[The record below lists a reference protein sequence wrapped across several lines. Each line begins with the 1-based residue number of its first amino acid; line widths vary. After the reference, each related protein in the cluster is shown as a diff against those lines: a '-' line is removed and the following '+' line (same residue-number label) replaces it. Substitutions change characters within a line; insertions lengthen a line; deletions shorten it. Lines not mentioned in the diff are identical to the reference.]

1 LTEAFIKKQEIKN
14 KNMEKIMVFG
24 ATGGTGKLVVEQALQ
39 SGHQVT
45 VLVRNPEVFTIR
57 HPNLEIIK
65 GDVFQPLIFENAI
78 KEKDAVVSCLG
89 IRKREPTTVY
99 SKGVDN
105 ITKAM
110 QKAGVNRII
119 CISAG
124 AVIVP
129 PKSSFILKFI
139 TKNILQRLFKHLYTD
154 MLLMEK
160 KLGDSNLNWTII
172 RAPWLRDT
180 KYTGKYRS
188 DIKEH
193 LPNPSK
199 ISRADLADYIV
210 KHLNDENTFQARVE
224 ISY

>member
-1 LTEAFIKKQEIKN
+1 
-14 KNMEKIMVFG
+14 MEKIMVFG
-24 ATGGTGKLVVEQALQ
+24 ATGGTGKLAVKQALQ
-39 SGHQVT
+39 AGHQVT
-45 VLVRNPEVFTIR
+45 VLVRNPDAFTIR

-65 GDVFQPLIFENAI
+65 GDVFQPLTFENAI
-78 KEKDAVVSCLG
+78 KEKDVVVSCLG
-89 IRKREPTTVY
+89 IQKREPTTVY
-99 SKGVDN
+99 SEGINN
-105 ITKAM
+105 ITNAM
-110 QKAGVNRII
+110 QKTGVNRII

-129 PKSSFILKFI
+129 PKSSFLLKFI
-139 TKNILQRLFKHLYTD
+139 TKNILQRLFKHIYRD

-160 KLGDSNLNWTII
+160 ELIESNLNWTII

-188 DIKEH
+188 SITEH
-193 LPNPSK
+193 LQNPSK

-210 KHLNDENTFQARVE
+210 KHLTDRNTFRARIE